1 MTYNLD
7 FDFGAIYIYRPQ
19 EGIIPLRDGRI
30 GDCSII
36 ELSTRSYNAENVFF
50 ESQDPGEQSSNSKRE
65 GEMNLSWTNL
75 TCSNVSARPVMAC
88 GQETM
93 SDPSPIRLAAPQV
106 LRPNDAPDQGSME
119 IDFSQSLTEI
129 IATIH
134 GVDKD
139 PQVGINVI
147 SNHTDA
153 WMAVMRSRQDNYEEQ
168 VKRLQNNLVTLNIT
182 MQGAESLYKELQG
195 DVEAL
200 KSEVWQRLRTDE
212 RRMDK
217 LDRCISAIE
226 DHVKENLETVSEWFA
241 DLTARSSPEIQES
254 RKLLMIVLLGL
265 LLTG

>member
-50 ESQDPGEQSSNSKRE
+50 ESQDPGEQSSNSKRD
-65 GEMNLSWTNL
+65 GEMNLSRIDL
-75 TCSNVSARPVMAC
+75 TCNNVSARPVVAC
-88 GQETM
+88 GQGTM
-93 SDPSPIRLAAPQV
+93 NSQSPTRLAAPQV
-106 LRPNDAPDQGSME
+106 LRPNDASDQRSIE

-134 GVDKD
+134 GVKKD

-153 WMAVMRSRQDNYEEQ
+153 WMAAMRSRQNNYKEQ
-168 VKRLQNNLVTLNIT
+168 FKRLQDNLVTLNIT
-182 MQGAESLYKELQG
+182 MQGAESFYKELQG

-200 KSEVWQRLRTDE
+200 KSNSSEVWQRLKTDNRTGWINWIDAFLQL
-212 RRMDK
+212 M
-217 LDRCISAIE
+217 
-226 DHVKENLETVSEWFA
+226 TVLKRIW
-241 DLTARSSPEIQES
+241 RQ
-254 RKLLMIVLLGL
+254 
-265 LLTG
+265 